1 MKAVLLH
8 QHGPVENLQFVTD
21 HPTPEPGPSQ
31 VRVKI
36 MASAL
41 NRLDIWVRDGW
52 PGLKLPMP
60 HILGS
65 DGAGLVDALGPNVTR
80 WQIGQRVSIAPG
92 TVDCEGCEWCDKGM
106 ENLCDQYHILGET
119 TGGTYCEY
127 IVVKERDLLPLP
139 DHMSFE
145 EGAAAG
151 LVFVTAWHS
160 LIVRG
165 NLRPGESVLIIGAGG
180 GVNTA
185 SIQIAKLV
193 GCEVY
198 VVGSSDEKLARAKEL
213 GADHLINRTTDE
225 NWGKAIFK
233 MTNRRGV
240 DVVVDNV
247 GAPTM
252 MMSIRAARKG
262 GRVITVGN
270 TGGPIF
276 QFDNR
281 YLFFRSVNLIGST
294 MGTFADYRDV
304 MALIAKGKLKPV
316 VGPTFALEDITTA
329 HRKMEADDF
338 FGKIILKP

>member
-8 QHGPVENLQFVTD
+8 RHGPVENLQFVTD
-21 HPTPEPGPSQ
+21 HPTPEPGPGQ

-106 ENLCDQYHILGET
+106 ENLCENYHILGET

-165 NLRPGESVLIIGAGG
+165 NLRPGEKVLIIGAGG

-198 VVGSSDEKLARAKEL
+198 VVGSSDEKLAKAQAL
-213 GADHLINRTTDE
+213 GADHLINRTTDD

-304 MALIAKGKLKPV
+304 MALIAKGKLKAV
-316 VGPTFALEDITTA
+316 VGPTFALEDIAAA
-329 HRKMEADDF
+329 HRQMEADDF

>member
-8 QHGPVENLQFVTD
+8 EHGPVENLHYVAD
-21 HPTPEPGPSQ
+21 HPTPEPGPGQ

-36 MASAL
+36 MASAM

-65 DGAGLVDALGPNVTR
+65 DGAGLIDALGEGVTR

-92 TVDCEGCEWCDKGM
+92 TADCEGCEWCDKGM
-106 ENLCDQYHILGET
+106 ENLCDNYHILGET

-139 DHMSFE
+139 DHLTFE
-145 EGAAAG
+145 EAAATG

-165 NLRPGESVLIIGAGG
+165 NLRPGESVLVIGAGG

-198 VVGSSDEKLARAKEL
+198 VVGSSDEKLEKAKGL
-213 GADHLINRTTDE
+213 GADHLINRSADE
-225 NWGKAIFK
+225 NWGKTIFK

-240 DVVVDNV
+240 DAVVDNV

-270 TGGPIF
+270 TGGPTF

-281 YLFFRSVNLIGST
+281 YLFFRTVSLIGST
-294 MGTFADYRDV
+294 MGTFGDYRDV
-304 MALIAKGKLKPV
+304 MGLIAKGKLKPV
-316 VGPTFALEDITTA
+316 VGPTFALEDIAVA